1 MINRDL
7 IRRKIVQLT
16 YAYYQNSNHNIDNAE
31 KELLFALSKSYDL
44 YNYMLQLIVALT
56 QEAQKRYEVEVA
68 RAQREGAPEPS
79 SRFAYNRFA
88 VQLEENKMLADWADV
103 KKSSWEEDIETV
115 RKIYTAIVS
124 SDLYASYI
132 DGSMTKDHEEE
143 LTDYAYDL
151 SLIHI

>member
-103 KKSSWEEDIETV
+103 K
-115 RKIYTAIVS
+115 
-124 SDLYASYI
+124 
-132 DGSMTKDHEEE
+132 
-143 LTDYAYDL
+143 L